1 MLKIYM
7 YLHDVCSHLMVLQ
20 RMSGGREWGVGRD
33 GAILQNKHTDILKIN
48 TIRLKISMLMKH
60 AINCTEN

>member
-20 RMSGGREWGVGRD
+20 RMSGGREWGVGSD

-48 TIRLKISMLMKH
+48 TVE
-60 AINCTEN
+60 ANPQQENIFLFS

>member
-20 RMSGGREWGVGRD
+20 RMSGGREWGVGSD

-48 TIRLKISMLMKH
+48 TIRSKYQCL
-60 AINCTEN
+60 

>member
-1 MLKIYM
+1 MLKIHM

-20 RMSGGREWGVGRD
+20 RMSGGREWAVGSD

-48 TIRLKISMLMKH
+48 TVE
-60 AINCTEN
+60 ANPQQENIFLFS